1 LAPTTLKDYKD
12 AIYDSVALLLRYK
25 HVIVC
30 RKVDVGQRRRGKEDE
45 MEIDLHLSSQAVSA
59 MNQLYSFLIKVKED
73 EEIPQN
79 ELAIH
84 VHLLL
89 LGMLTS
95 QASSRIKVG
104 SLFEFVT
111 ALRTYLGPERG
122 FRPASLPSKM
132 CSMFAY
138 GMRTIVV
145 HASRL
150 GGGHVP
156 YLKPIIEKSHKTV
169 VAGADAV
176 RPADGILELEEL
188 VEDEGEDGEDEDE
201 EGEEE
206 EEDALDL
213 CIGPEDVTQAQMHR
227 LAVAADL
234 AQVHMTP
241 VDKPNS
247 SRHDE
252 DPEDE
257 LIPDPYADDNY
268 TADATSDTNPV
279 DPFTEML
286 KDDLLT

>member
-1 LAPTTLKDYKD
+1 
-12 AIYDSVALLLRYK
+12 
-25 HVIVC
+25 
-30 RKVDVGQRRRGKEDE
+30 
-45 MEIDLHLSSQAVSA
+45 MEIDLHLSRQAVSA
-59 MNQLYSFLIKVKED
+59 MNQLYSFLIKVAED

-89 LGMLTS
+89 LGILTS

-111 ALRTYLGPERG
+111 ALRTYFGSERG

-156 YLKPIIEKSHKTV
+156 YLKPIIEKAHKTV

-176 RPADGILELEEL
+176 RSEDGILELEEL
-188 VEDEGEDGEDEDE
+188 VEDEGEDGEDEGEDGEDE
-201 EGEEE
+201 GEEDEEE
-206 EEDALDL
+206 EEDALE
-213 CIGPEDVTQAQMHR
+213 CMGPEDVTQAQMHR
-227 LAVAADL
+227 LAAAADL
-234 AQVHMTP
+234 AQVQMTP
-241 VDKPNS
+241 VDRPNIN
-247 SRHDE
+247 RHDE

-257 LIPDPYADDNY
+257 LMPDPYADDNY
-268 TADATSDTNPV
+268 TADATSDTNPA